1 MIGPARLDRFT
12 RFVQGPVRTGL
23 YRCSRKPKRTARS
36 GCFAQFVQFVQFVA
50 FFPRPRT
57 QALKG
62 CSCKLPLC
70 AGTRKMGPPRS
81 TPCSCRSKGKWRPSY
96 KLSWMLRKSPMI
108 IPGRV
113 RVVVMLAS
121 ALMSR
126 AQPKAPRTAFPWC
139 CRGEPCRWW
148 CSLLQYFLQTLG
160 PSHVVCS
167 TNCNNAQCMRPSQF
181 VRKRPPPAPPSPPPP
196 VPKK

>member
-1 MIGPARLDRFT
+1 MLRGCGFHFMGQHYVVNVQHHTAGASRQLRQWRKDGGKRRGEGRSPHRRRRRPA
-12 RFVQGPVRTGL
+12 
-23 YRCSRKPKRTARS
+23 
-36 GCFAQFVQFVQFVA
+36 
-50 FFPRPRT
+50 
-57 QALKG
+57 
-62 CSCKLPLC
+62 
-70 AGTRKMGPPRS
+70 
-81 TPCSCRSKGKWRPSY
+81 CRSKGKWRPSY
-96 KLSWMLRKSPMI
+96 KLSWMLRKSPMM

-121 ALMSR
+121 ALMSQ
-126 AQPKAPRTAFPWC
+126 AQPKAPRTTFPWC

-181 VRKRPPPAPPSPPPP
+181 VRKRPPPAPPFPPPP